1 MQQQDFCS
9 CIGTA
14 LLGLRTISPLEQIP
28 NQRSAAISIMHMMAV
43 DAVQVMGS
51 DRAPGTALGD

>member
-1 MQQQDFCS
+1 LAASF
-9 CIGTA
+9 IA
-14 LLGLRTISPLEQIP
+14 EQIP
-28 NQRSAAISIMHMMAV
+28 NQRERRDQHHAHDDAAV